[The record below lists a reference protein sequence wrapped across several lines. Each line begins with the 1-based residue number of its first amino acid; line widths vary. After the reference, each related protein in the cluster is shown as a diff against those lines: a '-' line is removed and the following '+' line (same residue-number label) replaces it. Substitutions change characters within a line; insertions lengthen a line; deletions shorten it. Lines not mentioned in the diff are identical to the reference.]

1 MAQTGDLL
9 ESSPHRALKTNIV
22 DSSLIQVITIY
33 ALPVVFAITL
43 HEAAH
48 GYVAKRLGDLTA
60 YAAGRV
66 SLNPL
71 RHIDPIGTIAL
82 PLALLALS
90 KLLGSSGILFGWA
103 KPVPVNFAN
112 LRRPRADVLCVAAA
126 GPLSNLAMA
135 ALWAAMLKI
144 GLMLP
149 VAYIAMPLSLMG
161 AAGIFVNVIFTVLN
175 LLPLPPLDGGRML
188 MSILPRRIA
197 YNVARIEPYGF
208 IALIALLV
216 LGMLGPLLWPPIR
229 FIVSLIEAAAMLP
242 PGVVFRLASAV

>member
-1 MAQTGDLL
+1 MDW
-9 ESSPHRALKTNIV
+9 
-22 DSSLIQVITIY
+22 SLIQVIAIY

-90 KLLGSSGILFGWA
+90 KLFASSGILFGWA

-112 LRRPRADVLCVAAA
+112 LRRPKADMMWVAAA
-126 GPLSNLAMA
+126 GPFSNLIMA
-135 ALWAAMLKI
+135 FLWAVALKI

-149 VAYIAMPLSLMG
+149 VAYVAVPLTLMG
-161 AAGIFVNVIFTVLN
+161 AAGIFVNVIFAVLN

-197 YNVARIEPYGF
+197 YNVARIEPYGLVV
-208 IALIALLV
+208 LIVLLV
-216 LGMLGPLLWPPIR
+216 LGTLSAILWPPIR
-229 FIVSLIEAAAMLP
+229 VIVSLIEGVAGLS
-242 PGVVFRLASAV
+242 PGVVFRLASAI